1 MPDLVGT
8 EIHLFNNIN
17 MKNQKAFFMRESTE
31 TSLSNL
37 RIVNE
42 VTVPGG
48 RHVKGLNA
56 VIKNNLH
63 SLAHVKNIRYLQV
76 YVTLVGN
83 IFLRKIMNLNK
94 NCCEVSFKISLHNYK
109 ITHVQGYSLQH
120 YL

>member
-63 SLAHVKNIRYLQV
+63 SLVSTREEHPIPAGVRHSSWQY
-76 YVTLVGN
+76 
-83 IFLRKIMNLNK
+83 FLK
-94 NCCEVSFKISLHNYK
+94 EDHES
-109 ITHVQGYSLQH
+109 Q
-120 YL
+120 